1 MDCAADEE
9 LAELPNFRLAP
20 ALLQH
25 GAFQRKRSH
34 GQLPPPPPPKQLSL
48 ANAPFDSREPRH
60 EMQPPQ
66 HGSQNTQ
73 LAKASQAQPAASSES
88 PHGPSD
94 AELQLSAAGSTH
106 PPCLTAAA
114 AKEVATKAVAEMT
127 RAMQS
132 RMMKVCNPKPKA
144 KGKAKAKAK
153 GKTSKDKVIKKP
165 ASSTT
170 TSTSSKS
177 LVSHEA
183 SRKQYLVRIAGQP
196 SKAFSY
202 KTGMSIN
209 AAKQEAEQYFARA
222 TKSK

>member
-1 MDCAADEE
+1 MDGVADEE

-48 ANAPFDSREPRH
+48 ANVPFDSREPLH

-73 LAKASQAQPAASSES
+73 LAKSVASQAQPAASSES
-88 PHGPSD
+88 QHGPSEP
-94 AELQLSAAGSTH
+94 ELQLSAAGSTH

-114 AKEVATKAVAEMT
+114 AKEVATKAIAEMT
-127 RAMQS
+127 RAMQN
-132 RMMKVCNPKPKA
+132 RMKVCNPKP
-144 KGKAKAKAK
+144 KAKAKAK
-153 GKTSKDKVIKKP
+153 GKTSKGKVIKKP

-170 TSTSSKS
+170 TSKSSKS

-183 SRKQYLVRIAGQP
+183 SRKQFLVRIAGQP
-196 SKAFSY
+196 SKVFSY

-209 AAKQEAEQYFARA
+209 AAKKEAEQCLARA